1 MAGLREEVHGLDVAD
16 VIVFAEFGEVSGE
29 GGWVAADV
37 EDAWK
42 LGAHESVEELAVAAF
57 ARRID
62 DGDIGMVAFAE
73 PFWQPDFG
81 FRGGEVGVGKAV
93 CFGGFFGVVDGLADA
108 VDAVKGLVL
117 VGDKAAD
124 GADAAVEIEDGGIS
138 RQGTEQIFAGLIK
151 YFGLGSV
158 DLEERRRREVVV
170 QAAETL

>member
-1 MAGLREEVHGLDVAD
+1 MAGLREEVHGLDGAD
-16 VIVFAEFGEVSGE
+16 MIVFAEFGEVSGE

-62 DGDIGMVAFAE
+62 DGDIGMVALAE

-81 FRGGEVGVGKAV
+81 FRGGEMGIGKAV
-93 CFGGFFGVVDGLADA
+93 CFGGFFGVIDGLADA

-124 GADAAVEIEDGGIS
+124 GANAAVEIKDGGIS
-138 RQGTEQIFAGLIK
+138 RQGTEHVFAGLIK
-151 YFGLGSV
+151 HFGLGSV
-158 DLEERRRREVVV
+158 DLEERRR
-170 QAAETL
+170 

>member
-1 MAGLREEVHGLDVAD
+1 MV
-16 VIVFAEFGEVSGE
+16 VFAEFGEVASE

-81 FRGGEVGVGKAV
+81 FCDGEMGVGKAV
-93 CFGGFFGVVDGLADA
+93 CFGGFFGIIDGLADA
-108 VDAVKGLVL
+108 VDTVKGLML
-117 VGDKAAD
+117 VGDKAAN
-124 GADAAVEIEDGGIS
+124 GANAAIEIEDGGIS
-138 RQGTEQIFAGLIK
+138 SQCAEHVFAGLIEH
-151 YFGLGSV
+151 FGLSGV
-158 DLEERRRREVVV
+158 DLEKRRR
-170 QAAETL
+170 